1 MIQLNTLK
9 DIQEKITDEKWI
21 LLYLSR
27 PECGVCKSLL
37 PKVKLL
43 CKKYS
48 KLKSY
53 YIDLNL
59 DERIAGQL
67 SIFTIPGILV
77 YTNGKESIREA
88 RYISIDSLKDS
99 LDRIDKHI

>member
-1 MIQLNTLK
+1 MTQLKTLDEIQ
-9 DIQEKITDEKWI
+9 DKITREEWI

-43 CKKYS
+43 CNNYP
-48 KLKSY
+48 KLKPY
-53 YIDLNL
+53 YVDLNL
-59 DERIAGQL
+59 DDSIAGQL

-88 RYISIDSLKDS
+88 RYISIDSLKAV
-99 LDRIDKHI
+99 LDRINNHI